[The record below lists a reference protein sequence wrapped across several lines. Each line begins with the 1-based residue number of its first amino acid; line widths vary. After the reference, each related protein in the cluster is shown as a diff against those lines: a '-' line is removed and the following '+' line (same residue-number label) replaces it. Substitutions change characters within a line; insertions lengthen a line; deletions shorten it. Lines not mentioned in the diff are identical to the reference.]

1 MKKLFLILAL
11 LIVAPAEAA
20 RFYRSPEIPN
30 VTCADGIDNDA
41 DGTYDAADSDCAAAA
56 TLATDGGNGYRGNFK
71 DAVVTGFTTA
81 ADTTAGSGT
90 YLKKSSNSS
99 GFYVGEG
106 ALHASFSNATYYAWM
121 RYRCSETQ
129 CAAWFS
135 SSPIRGSVNN
145 ATQGM
150 ILTNQPAFTWVQ
162 VQYAGSNANF
172 RNGLNGGGN
181 QTFALN
187 GNGAIFFKAT
197 DGLELDCFV
206 LDPDAGAT
214 PDCPDTGSGQ
224 PTVHYTI
231 LELGAESTPTDWN
244 SAAFTHANVM
254 TFQGYDNT
262 NITCTVKMLWDNAA
276 TDRLYIST
284 DCNDTDDEIVSVAED
299 SFSTSEDNADFRW
312 RLDTTQTFDSSM
324 RMVVGNLQ
332 PVFADADWS
341 GADNSRT
348 FTPDFN
354 TTVAKTVTASTSW
367 QSFIAIDAGAV
378 TADTIGL
385 CNLVIRDKDAGTAT
399 TLKHLYGTTNN
410 AMLNA
415 NEFANCKWSSTTVP
429 ASGGGGDVTAPTV
442 SATAETNLTTTSAT
456 ITFTTN
462 EAGTAFVVYGTATG
476 DYTFTSSTSACSSSC
491 VIALTGLSPGTTY
504 YYRAKVTDAANNTGQ
519 SAEDTAATAASTA
532 TLFVANAAAGS
543 GNCSSA
549 ANACQF
555 ATVWASTVPGSIIE
569 ATAGTYQGD
578 NSMIAPT
585 SGIIGSAAN
594 PITVRCATD
603 GACRIDGQSARI
615 PIHLRN
621 NDYFIVEGF
630 NAHSSNSSVVL
641 INIGAD
647 NNIIR
652 RVVAWDAPTTL
663 NTHVW
668 SVTGN
673 TGNLLEDV
681 AGFGTGRKIF
691 TNSQGGNN
699 LTIRRAWGMWQESTR
714 TGPKMPFS
722 LVYNSTGAI
731 YENIIGTW
739 DGTTTQERYGLLSM
753 DGQTGTDYCVNSKLL
768 GSLGYILST
777 QTLPSGWTTG
787 SAYIGR
793 TVECVEFKDII
804 IYHDPALVTS
814 FRPYFGQRFDQGTSG
829 GPACTTCAR
838 FFTNTTEIGPGTSSI
853 NADVTVTNQ
862 GDYATISAMN
872 SASANPFQTSA
883 GTGGRMCY
891 RYENGTLT
899 TTKLWPWPMDER
911 IGAAWDI
918 RNGAGSA
925 LATFGSLTTPVTTQI
940 ETIFGAAIPAAC
952 KS

>member
-1 MKKLFLILAL
+1 MKALFLILTL
-11 LIVAPAEAA
+11 LIVTPVQAA
-20 RFYRSPEIPN
+20 RFYPSPEVPN
-30 VTCADGIDNDA
+30 VTCADGMDNDA
-41 DGTYDAADSDCAAAA
+41 DGTVDAADSNCAAAA
-56 TLATDGGNGYRGNFK
+56 TLTTDGGNGYKGNFK

-81 ADTTAGSGT
+81 ADATAGSGT
-90 YLKKSSNSS
+90 YLKKSSNLS

-106 ALHASFSNATYYAWM
+106 ALHANFTNATYYAWM

-150 ILTNQPAFTWVQ
+150 VLANQAAFTWVQ

-197 DGLELDCFV
+197 DGLELDCLV
-206 LDPDAGAT
+206 LDPDAGTT
-214 PDCPDTGSGQ
+214 PACPDGSAQ

-231 LELGAESTPTDWN
+231 LELGAETTPTDWN
-244 SAAFTHANVM
+244 SAAFTNANVM

-262 NITCTVKMLWDNAA
+262 NLTCTVKMLWDNAA

-284 DCNDTDDEIVSVAED
+284 DCNDTDDEIASVAED
-299 SFSTSEDNADFRW
+299 SFSTSEDNVDFRW
-312 RLDTTQTFDSSM
+312 RLDQTQAFDSSM

-341 GADNSRT
+341 GVDNART

-367 QSFIAIDAGAV
+367 QSFIAIDAGSV

-442 SATAETNLTTTSAT
+442 SNTAETNLTTTSAT
-456 ITFTTN
+456 ITFDTN

-504 YYRAKVTDAANNTGQ
+504 YYRAKVTDAAGNTGQ

-532 TLFVANAAAGS
+532 TRFVANAAAGS

-569 ATAGTYQGD
+569 ATAGTFTGA
-578 NSMIAPT
+578 NSMITPP
-585 SGIIGSAAN
+585 SGLNGTAAN

-603 GACRIDGQSARI
+603 GACTLNGQSARR
-615 PIHLRN
+615 PIVLAN

-630 NAHSSNSSVVL
+630 DAHSSSGGSVVTL
-641 INIGAD
+641 GTGAD

-652 RVVAWDAPTTL
+652 RVVGWDAPENDNEHIFSL
-663 NTHVW
+663 
-668 SVTGN
+668 SAN
-673 TGNLLEDV
+673 TGNVLEDI
-681 AGFGTGRKIF
+681 AGFGKARKIVSIIG
-691 TNSQGGNN
+691 TSN
-699 LTIRRAWGMWQESTR
+699 LTVRRAWGVWQKSLIV
-714 TGPKMPFS
+714 GPKITFTNDYDS
-722 LVYNSTGAI
+722 ANIV
-731 YENIIGTW
+731 YENVIGSW
-739 DGTTTQERYGLLSM
+739 DSEMGATSVNQPIGIL
-753 DGQTGTDYCVNSKLL
+753 GTDGNTPAGECNNNHYYGSIAYLRSSDIAVTFDGLARSNNDSDCAKFQDIVTYIEPGTHTNLRPVSLL
-768 GSLGYILST
+768 NI
-777 QTLPSGWTTG
+777 SGATAT
-787 SAYIGR
+787 
-793 TVECVEFKDII
+793 
-804 IYHDPALVTS
+804 
-814 FRPYFGQRFDQGTSG
+814 QRFY
-829 GPACTTCAR
+829 
-838 FFTNTTEIGPGTSSI
+838 TNATEIGGTTASTVGSQWTVANRKTYASI
-853 NADVTVTNQ
+853 AAMNADT
-862 GDYATISAMN
+862 
-872 SASANPFQTSA
+872 ANPFLA
-883 GTGGRMCY
+883 APGNGARMCY

-899 TTKLWPWPMDER
+899 STKLWPWPMDSR
-911 IGAAWDI
+911 IGAAWDV
-918 RNGAGSA
+918 RNGAGAA
-925 LATFGSLTTPVTTQI
+925 LAEFGSLTTPVTTTM
-940 ETIFGAAIPAAC
+940 ETIFGTIPAAC